1 MKTKRHNCNNKYN
14 YNIRMARVSSSYLN
28 RLKRHVCETF
38 ENPPL
43 LQVVM
48 AAAAARLRTA
58 TGSMGLHPPTTADDR
73 DDPHDDQNLAANFRP
88 LVLKPSRR

>member
-1 MKTKRHNCNNKYN
+1 
-14 YNIRMARVSSSYLN
+14 MARVSSSSYLN

-43 LQVVM
+43 LQVVV
-48 AAAAARLRTA
+48 AAAVAAIRLRTA
-58 TGSMGLHPPTTADDR
+58 TGSGGTHPPTNAEDR

>member
-1 MKTKRHNCNNKYN
+1 MDG
-14 YNIRMARVSSSYLN
+14 ARVSSSYLS

-43 LQVVM
+43 LQVVV
-48 AAAAARLRTA
+48 AAAVAAARLRTA
-58 TGSMGLHPPTTADDR
+58 TGPGGTLPPTTAEDR